1 MATRTVRTFV
11 DELWNGGTS
20 KRAEKSESE
29 ANRGDK
35 IQDSATTLST
45 TTRTAAL
52 YRYSS
57 WCDDDSDDDE
67 ALGALSDATILKRM
81 GSFSS
86 VHSLDTVDLSE
97 SDESTEST
105 VKFSMESTRIIEYE
119 PPSREYH
126 DDLFYQETELESFRE
141 NQLEERK
148 RQALILWRRTYQH
161 LQGIRDPA
169 TRN

>member
-11 DELWNGGTS
+11 ELWNGGTS

-29 ANRGDK
+29 AKRGDK

-45 TTRTAAL
+45 TTSTAAL

-57 WCDDDSDDDE
+57 WRDDDSDDEE

-97 SDESTEST
+97 SDDQMRAQSSFQWNPQESSSTSRPPESTMMIC
-105 VKFSMESTRIIEYE
+105 FTRKQN
-119 PPSREYH
+119 SRAFEKIT
-126 DDLFYQETELESFRE
+126 LKNAS
-141 NQLEERK
+141 NK
-148 RQALILWRRTYQH
+148 
-161 LQGIRDPA
+161 P
-169 TRN
+169 